1 MVVVVQGPKPIGGRT
16 NSAISACGRW
26 KVEGGRWKVRL
37 PASRGWQVLLVG
49 GTAREGGREDKEE
62 RRRKETRRSY
72 VAPLKYMARSNFTSK

>member
-62 RRRKETRRSY
+62 RISKEKGKSY
-72 VAPLKYMARSNFTSK
+72 AAPFKYMVRSNLTLK